1 MYWKILFTSC
11 VCILPCIF
19 VSQTFAIGSCK
30 IESTPIPAITQY
42 NKSVD
47 ARLAALKSEWTK
59 ASNCGITAWWAS
71 ASADR
76 TIGTIDRAFLEVPIF
91 DNTFLDF
98 TYNIKLAIN
107 GESRAPV
114 TRDGRIFN
122 QIEQKIIGVLANMT
136 NQCKLTDTV
145 EKWFTSL
152 LQENQ
157 ILENIFKQ
165 TALGISVVPTWL
177 SEPNIVIA
185 NAIIEGYSVS
195 ATESCQDQ
203 NGNQDVIEKLNKII
217 TKTWN
222 KNESALKNWKIAIDL
237 FQWKWSNYTSVQ
249 KNILRAEVSRQG
261 FSPRMAEAILKNFD
275 CVKAETVGDDSLKA
289 TVNARIECAKN
300 PLVRIEGFNLL
311 PMRKVVD
318 ASKTTTERVR
328 SVNQLSDTEKI
339 LKDIT
344 KTYYVLDHTKV
355 VTIEDKTKLISN
367 LIDLH
372 LELISTAERIEKRL
386 QPMNRN
392 CMKAQPGISCP
403 KP

>member
-1 MYWKILFTSC
+1 
-11 VCILPCIF
+11 
-19 VSQTFAIGSCK
+19 
-30 IESTPIPAITQY
+30 
-42 NKSVD
+42 
-47 ARLAALKSEWTK
+47 
-59 ASNCGITAWWAS
+59 
-71 ASADR
+71 
-76 TIGTIDRAFLEVPIF
+76 
-91 DNTFLDF
+91 
-98 TYNIKLAIN
+98 
-107 GESRAPV
+107 
-114 TRDGRIFN
+114 
-122 QIEQKIIGVLANMT
+122 
-136 NQCKLTDTV
+136 
-145 EKWFTSL
+145 
-152 LQENQ
+152 
-157 ILENIFKQ
+157 
-165 TALGISVVPTWL
+165 
-177 SEPNIVIA
+177 
-185 NAIIEGYSVS
+185 
-195 ATESCQDQ
+195 
-203 NGNQDVIEKLNKII
+203 
-217 TKTWN
+217 
-222 KNESALKNWKIAIDL
+222 
-237 FQWKWSNYTSVQ
+237 
-249 KNILRAEVSRQG
+249 
-261 FSPRMAEAILKNFD
+261 MAEAILKNFD